1 MSIDPQHQ
9 WINKLFDFDFVIEYR
24 PGRLNSVMD
33 AISRHDTD
41 TTTDSVELHALS
53 GPLFRLLDKIPAAT
67 MDNEEV
73 DCLHQ

>member
-1 MSIDPQHQ
+1 
-9 WINKLFDFDFVIEYR
+9 
-24 PGRLNSVMD
+24 MD